1 MPPEKSGYYYPN
13 KFARIFLDAME
24 EVMGKNGLN
33 AVLHLAGLDN
43 LIGNYPPGTKGS
55 FMRTFLPW
63 GDLIMM
69 RRQLLNLKHLAE
81 HTPSYATSL

>member
-33 AVLHLAGLDN
+33 AILNMAGLSHLMD
-43 LIGNYPPGTKGS
+43 NYPPEN
-55 FMRTFLPW
+55 
-63 GDLIMM
+63 
-69 RRQLLNLKHLAE
+69 LNREFDFADYSALSGALEPRA
-81 HTPSYATSL
+81 PAC

>member
-33 AVLHLAGLDN
+33 AVLHLA
-43 LIGNYPPGTKGS
+43 T
-55 FMRTFLPW
+55 
-63 GDLIMM
+63 
-69 RRQLLNLKHLAE
+69 
-81 HTPSYATSL
+81 